1 MQVSGGDDTTPVQ
14 WTLYQSQGCATA
26 AEMNADYKRGLD
38 RLRQRKKRAVRTF
51 VSGLHCLR
59 STFAPDTCPT
69 TACRQRLP
77 R

>member
-38 RLRQRKKRAVRTF
+38 RLRQRKK
-51 VSGLHCLR
+51 
-59 STFAPDTCPT
+59 
-69 TACRQRLP
+69 
-77 R
+77 